1 MSAQQSHDEALEEF
15 ETYVQN
21 SAAAKESGPFALS
34 LNGFRFDLRIALAAM
49 VLLFLTF
56 VGMSRM
62 DASHYQSI
70 LAGHRYSVGTSP
82 DYRWRYDGLDNRM
95 YDPKRKLTLND
106 WVRLRETGLHVTYDD
121 YLTHRTIRKY
131 KMGSGILLVISVLV
145 TGVAGWHRLQGE
157 PLDEPSGDQDT
168 DIPVVVT
175 RPSSRRPVFG
185 RRAG

>member
-1 MSAQQSHDEALEEF
+1 MSAQQSHDEALGDF

-21 SAAAKESGPFALS
+21 SAAAKKSGPFALS

-82 DYRWRYDGLDNRM
+82 EYRWRFSRPGNG
-95 YDPKRKLTLND
+95 RKWALARWAASLTDELEKHSRGTRD
-106 WVRLRETGLHVTYDD
+106 
-121 YLTHRTIRKY
+121 
-131 KMGSGILLVISVLV
+131 LLE
-145 TGVAGWHRLQGE
+145 A
-157 PLDEPSGDQDT
+157 
-168 DIPVVVT
+168 T
-175 RPSSRRPVFG
+175 R
-185 RRAG
+185 